1 MERTDITK
9 NAQQLYIMT
18 ADDLTEHTRE
28 IVRETVEMLM
38 ADKDTADVSTQS
50 DMLTAK
56 ETIATLRI
64 SQTTLCKLEKKG
76 KLIPVRIGRRIFFRR
91 DSIERIKE
99 NEK

>member
-56 ETIATLRI
+56 EAIATLRI
-64 SQTTLCKLEKKG
+64 SQTTLWKLEKKG